1 MFEGRIG
8 AGVAK
13 PNIETSVVSGECAAS
28 GYPIGHPAQGR
39 IQNTVHEENGILRI
53 WTEVGMSHQ
62 ETYANIYT

>member
-53 WTEVGMSHQ
+53 
-62 ETYANIYT
+62 